1 MKTWIK
7 RSLIAVL
14 GATIVLGGAA
24 AWAHRH
30 YGGWHDMKS
39 MSAAD
44 IDQAKG
50 RVVEKIGERMDLDA
64 AQKARLT
71 VLADRLIE
79 QRSAMLAGGDPRSA
93 VRALVAG
100 NSFDR
105 AGAEALL
112 MAKTDALRAGAPGVI
127 AAFGDFYDGLRPEQQ
142 QELRELMQRGRRH
155 GRDHGEHRGR
165 D

>member
-39 MSAAD
+39 VSAAD

-50 RVVEKIGERMDLDA
+50 HVVEKIGERMDLDA
-64 AQKARLT
+64 AQKAQLT

-79 QRSAMLAGGDPRSA
+79 QRSAMLAGGDPRIV

-105 AGAEALL
+105 AGAETLL
-112 MAKTDALRAGAPGVI
+112 MTKTDALRAGAPGVI

-155 GRDHGEHRGR
+155 GSDHGEPRGR

>member
-14 GATIVLGGAA
+14 GVTIVLGGAA

-50 RVVEKIGERMDLDA
+50 RVVEKIGKRMDLDA

-79 QRSAMLAGGDPRSA
+79 QRRAMLAGDPRSA
-93 VRALVAG
+93 VRALAAG
-100 NSFDR
+100 NRFDR

-112 MAKTDALRAGAPGVI
+112 MTKTDALRAGAPGVI

-155 GRDHGEHRGR
+155 GRDDGERRGR
-165 D
+165 S